1 MGSPREY
8 ALQGVWASRVT
19 GVVED
24 GSSGDEGVLDS
35 GSGCAY
41 AEENGIVELFTEECS
56 KDDPRSS
63 PSVCPHLFLL
73 TCFVL
78 QAHFGSCHCYH
89 FSSSGLQYKRCKGRS
104 RNKGKNRKRRS
115 PPGASPK
122 EKEVHMCFACF
133 ACVFLLRCHY
143 WLHVACIAVL
153 VLACVYIL
161 VMV

>member
-1 MGSPREY
+1 MWLRLEVLVTR
-8 ALQGVWASRVT
+8 AFLIRVQDVLTLRRMASSNFSLRSAARTILVLLLLCVLICFCLRVFFA
-19 GVVED
+19 
-24 GSSGDEGVLDS
+24 S
-35 GSGCAY
+35 A
-41 AEENGIVELFTEECS
+41 FW
-56 KDDPRSS
+56 
-63 PSVCPHLFLL
+63 F
-73 TCFVL
+73 
-78 QAHFGSCHCYH
+78 CHCYH